1 MNLAKFVVL
10 GALENII
17 EGSGYDIMMEL
28 ENKKIDKWTEIKK
41 GSVYHALK
49 KLTEEKAVVEIE
61 KTKKGLYPEKTIYK
75 ITDYGM
81 SVFDTLQETA
91 FKGLYP
97 KFYGF
102 KLALKFNKRKST
114 TEIRNFGKKA
124 IEEINNTLDL
134 MDMYLAS
141 GTKSGFIKKHD
152 AFFMEHERMLFD
164 AEKKWIQKAIKIFG

>member
-1 MNLAKFVVL
+1 MNLAKFLVL

-41 GSVYHALK
+41 GSIYHALK
-49 KLTEEKAVVEIE
+49 KLTEEEAVVEIE
-61 KTKKGLYPEKTIYK
+61 KIKNGLYPEKTIYK
-75 ITDYGM
+75 ITNYGM

-102 KLALKFNKRKST
+102 KLALKFNKRKSAV
-114 TEIRNFGKKA
+114 EIKNFGEKA
-124 IEEINNTLDL
+124 IEEINNTLVL
-134 MDMYLAS
+134 MDMYIAS
-141 GTKSGFIKKHD
+141 GIKSGLIKKHD
-152 AFFMEHERMLFD
+152 PFFMEHERMLFD
-164 AEKKWIQKAIKIFG
+164 AEKKWLKKAIKIFG